1 MCYALHDCCVCMS
14 NNRRLSSKG
23 GGAVTN
29 KPNDSS
35 SSSNSNTLP
44 PLFNAQSTRGSNG
57 PMAVNYFKFL
67 PGGDDNYSKLKR
79 GLAS

>member
-1 MCYALHDCCVCMS
+1 MYK
-14 NNRRLSSKG
+14 NRRLSGKG
-23 GGAVTN
+23 GALLS
-29 KPNDSS
+29 KPSDNSGS
-35 SSSNSNTLP
+35 NSSNSTLP

-67 PGGDDNYSKLKR
+67 PGGDDNYSKLKK